1 MSRCLIGLGFPS
13 SEPLSLSLD
22 DMIADRLDDRLR
34 SDLFGLVV
42 SLSSSDVAVRLF
54 NISAGSMVGKT
65 LAINRDKIFLFC
77 SRYLSGMKNSHDE
90 LTIE

>member
-1 MSRCLIGLGFPS
+1 MIGLGFPS

-22 DMIADRLDDRLR
+22 DMIADRLDDRLW

-42 SLSSSDVAVRLF
+42 SLASSDVAVRLF

-65 LAINRDKIFLFC
+65 LAINRDKIFFC